1 MKGIRTVLV
10 KILFND
16 ERDQDCIGEMKTYFI
31 DERDQNCLSEI
42 KYFIDVKDL
51 H

>member
-1 MKGIRTVLV
+1 MMKGIRTALV
-10 KILFND
+10 
-16 ERDQDCIGEMKTYFI
+16 KTYFI